1 MMKKSL
7 ISIILTLG
15 LSGCIHIPS
24 IPPFPEAPK
33 ILLEPV
39 EPLTMI
45 NKENIELT
53 DVIENAAENAAKYYK
68 LREKYLAW
76 QEWYA
81 EQKKL
86 QEQVLK

>member
-1 MMKKSL
+1 ML
-7 ISIILTLG
+7 
-15 LSGCIHIPS
+15 
-24 IPPFPEAPK
+24 
-33 ILLEPV
+33 
-39 EPLTMI
+39 